1 MVQNELN
8 IIVCVKAVVLK
19 APKGRL
25 IRSEESCEINPFD
38 RAALECGFRLRGE
51 FGGRVDVLSM
61 GPLTSLAVMR
71 EALAM
76 GADRAVLLSDPALAG
91 SDTLST
97 ATALCAAIK
106 KMNNFDLIL
115 FGTRS
120 ADSDTGQVGP
130 QTAQMLDLPFVNR
143 VHRIVPKFKELR
155 IQRSADQF
163 LETFET
169 RFPAALAVEQQA
181 FKARDVG
188 LFGIRAAFEDLE
200 VDIWSLADVGLDPKC
215 VGKEGSPTQVLSMT
229 SVVKDRQCEIITGEP
244 AQQTDKLIE
253 RLDTL
258 GLLH

>member
-8 IIVCVKAVVLK
+8 IIVCIKAVVLK

-61 GPLTSLAVMR
+61 GPLASMGVMR

-91 SDTLST
+91 SDTLAT
-97 ATALCAAIK
+97 ATALSAAIK
-106 KMNNFDLIL
+106 TMNSFDLIL

-130 QTAQMLDLPFVNR
+130 QTAQMLNLPFVNR
-143 VHRIVPKFKELR
+143 VNKIFPEAKGLR
-155 IQRSADQF
+155 VQRSADQF
-163 LETFET
+163 LETFEVD
-169 RFPAALAVEQQA
+169 FPAALAIEQQA
-181 FKARDVG
+181 YKARDVG
-188 LFGIRAAFEDLE
+188 LFGIGAAFEDLE
-200 VDIWSLADVGLDPKC
+200 VDIRSLADIGLEPRS
-215 VGKEGSPTQVLSMT
+215 VGKQGSPTQVLSLT
-229 SVVKDRQCEIITGEP
+229 SVVKERQCEILTGEP
-244 AQQTDKLIE
+244 AQQTDELIN

-258 GLLH
+258 GLLQ